1 MAAPIQTNPFENQ
14 LRLYDAQYNIIG
26 AMFNPEA
33 GTEINWRSLAR
44 EVKDALNDPALPRY
58 YRAEYH
64 IINA

>member
-1 MAAPIQTNPFENQ
+1 
-14 LRLYDAQYNIIG
+14 
-26 AMFNPEA
+26 MFNPEA
-33 GTEINWRSLAR
+33 GTETKWRSLAR